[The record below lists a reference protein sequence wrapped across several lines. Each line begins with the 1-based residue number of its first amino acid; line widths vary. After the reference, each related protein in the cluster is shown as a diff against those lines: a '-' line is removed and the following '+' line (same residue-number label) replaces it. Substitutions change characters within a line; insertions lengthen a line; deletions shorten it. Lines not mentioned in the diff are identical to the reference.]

1 MSALVENLYTGG
13 FNFENVT
20 RNEAF
25 LKFAP
30 QTASLSKVTK
40 TGTTICGCVYKDGVM
55 LAADCRST
63 AGPVVADK
71 NCFKLHRIA
80 DNIFCCGAGTAADCD
95 MVTREMEQNVEFQR
109 LEMNSQP
116 RVVSVL
122 TQLKRKLFNYQGYV
136 GAYLIVGG
144 VDATGKHLFTCYAHG
159 STDKL
164 PYVTMGS
171 GSLAALSVMES
182 SWKPDMTAEEAKELV
197 TESIK
202 AGILND
208 LGSGSN
214 VDVCDVKIDGYKLTR
229 SVYQTKREQLDVT
242 PFKVG
247 PAMVTSEEVIWKQEA
262 EAEDVKMQD

>member
-1 MSALVENLYTGG
+1 MSTLTENLYQGG
-13 FNFENVT
+13 YNFENAT

-25 LKFAP
+25 LKFQP
-30 QTASLSKVTK
+30 ETARLSNVTK
-40 TGTTICGCVYKDGVM
+40 TGTTICGCIYKDGVM

-71 NCFKLHRIA
+71 NCFKIHRIA
-80 DNIFCCGAGTAADCD
+80 DNVFCCGAGTAADCD
-95 MVTREMEQNVEFQR
+95 MVTREMEQNMEFQS
-109 LEMNSQP
+109 LEMGKKP

-122 TQLKRKLFNYQGYV
+122 TQLKRKLFQYQGYV

-171 GSLAALSVMES
+171 GSLAALAVMES
-182 SWKPDMTAEEAKELV
+182 SWKENMTEQEARELV
-197 TESIK
+197 IESIK

-214 VDVCDVKIDGYKLTR
+214 VDVCNVQIDGYDLKR
-229 SVYQTKREQLDVT
+229 SQYTTKREDLKVKPFDVGSAL
-242 PFKVG
+242 VI
-247 PAMVTSEEVIWKQEA
+247 SEEVLWEGKDEP
-262 EAEDVKMQD
+262 EKMQTD